1 MEPGMK
7 AEGVLATWGLLK
19 VAAGYILL
27 PSGQEQRDT
36 KVQNTV
42 IALQK

>member
-7 AEGVLATWGLLK
+7 AEGTLVTQGLLK

-36 KVQNTV
+36 KVQNIV